1 MKTLT
6 QKTTQK
12 TALATAL
19 FSLSSL
25 SSVAVAH
32 VGHGLTH
39 HAGASSV
46 DLMAAITAGLMHPI
60 SGLDHVVLAVGMG
73 MVFARHKKLGLGLLV
88 TSLLLGFALVQ
99 LAHVAIG
106 SSIIEGAILLSV
118 VLTAVAVLAQRTK
131 IAQANQESFSLMMAI
146 SLFGLTLF
154 HGMAHAVEMPVSS
167 VSQGFGLGMITAMS
181 ALFAVG
187 AGVMN
192 WVKAQAHAH
201 PKLSWLPSIMAA
213 LGMAL
218 VLAN

>member
-1 MKTLT
+1 MDDKD
-6 QKTTQK
+6 
-12 TALATAL
+12 
-19 FSLSSL
+19 
-25 SSVAVAH
+25 VAY
-32 VGHGLTH
+32 VGG
-39 HAGASSV
+39 V
-46 DLMAAITAGLMHPI
+46 
-60 SGLDHVVLAVGMG
+60 
-73 MVFARHKKLGLGLLV
+73 
-88 TSLLLGFALVQ
+88 FALVQ
-99 LAHVAIG
+99 LSHVAIG

-118 VLTAVAVLAQRTK
+118 VMTAVAVLVQRTK
-131 IAQANQESFSLMMAI
+131 IAQANQKSFSPMMAI

-187 AGVMN
+187 AAVMN
-192 WVKAQAHAH
+192 WVKSQAQAH

>member
-1 MKTLT
+1 
-6 QKTTQK
+6 
-12 TALATAL
+12 
-19 FSLSSL
+19 
-25 SSVAVAH
+25 
-32 VGHGLTH
+32 
-39 HAGASSV
+39 
-46 DLMAAITAGLMHPI
+46 
-60 SGLDHVVLAVGMG
+60 MG

-99 LAHVAIG
+99 LSHVAIG

-131 IAQANQESFSLMMAI
+131 IAQANQKSFSLIMAI

>member
-1 MKTLT
+1 
-6 QKTTQK
+6 
-12 TALATAL
+12 
-19 FSLSSL
+19 
-25 SSVAVAH
+25 
-32 VGHGLTH
+32 
-39 HAGASSV
+39 
-46 DLMAAITAGLMHPI
+46 MHPI

-99 LAHVAIG
+99 LSHVAIG

-118 VLTAVAVLAQRTK
+118 VLTAAAVLAQRTK
-131 IAQANQESFSLMMAI
+131 IAQANQKSFSLMMAI

-192 WVKAQAHAH
+192 WVKAQAHAY

>member
-12 TALATAL
+12 TVLATAL
-19 FSLSSL
+19 VSL
-25 SSVAVAH
+25 SSVAMAH

-46 DLMAAITAGLMHPI
+46 DLMAAVTAGLMHPI

-99 LAHVAIG
+99 LSHVAIG

-131 IAQANQESFSLMMAI
+131 LAQANQKSFSLMVAI

-192 WVKAQAHAH
+192 CVKAQAHAH

>member
-32 VGHGLTH
+32 VGHGLTQ

-46 DLMAAITAGLMHPI
+46 DLMAAVTAGLMHPI

-99 LAHVAIG
+99 LFHVAIG

-131 IAQANQESFSLMMAI
+131 IAQANQKSFSLMMAI

-181 ALFAVG
+181 ALFTVG
-187 AGVMN
+187 AAVMN
-192 WVKAQAHAH
+192 WVKAQSHAH

>member
-39 HAGASSV
+39 HAGASSI
-46 DLMAAITAGLMHPI
+46 DLMAAVTAGLMHPI
-60 SGLDHVVLAVGMG
+60 SGLDHVMLAVGMG

-99 LAHVAIG
+99 LFHVAIG

-118 VLTAVAVLAQRTK
+118 VLTAVAVLVQRTK
-131 IAQANQESFSLMMAI
+131 LAQANQKSFSLMMAI

-167 VSQGFGLGMITAMS
+167 VSQGFDLGMIAAMS

-192 WVKAQAHAH
+192 WVKSQSHAH

>member
-39 HAGASSV
+39 HAGASSI
-46 DLMAAITAGLMHPI
+46 DLMAAVTAGLMHPI
-60 SGLDHVVLAVGMG
+60 SGLDHVMLAVGMG

-99 LAHVAIG
+99 LSHVAIG

-118 VLTAVAVLAQRTK
+118 VLTAVAVLVQRTK
-131 IAQANQESFSLMMAI
+131 LAQANQKSFSLMMAI

-167 VSQGFGLGMITAMS
+167 VSQGFDLGMIAAMS

-201 PKLSWLPSIMAA
+201 SKLSWLPSIMAA

>member
-1 MKTLT
+1 
-6 QKTTQK
+6 
-12 TALATAL
+12 
-19 FSLSSL
+19 
-25 SSVAVAH
+25 
-32 VGHGLTH
+32 
-39 HAGASSV
+39 
-46 DLMAAITAGLMHPI
+46 MAAITAGLMHPI

-73 MVFARHKKLGLGLLV
+73 MVFARQQKLGLGLLV
-88 TSLLLGFALVQ
+88 TSLLLGFAVVQ
-99 LAHVAIG
+99 LSHVAIG

-131 IAQANQESFSLMMAI
+131 IAQANQKSFSLMMAI

-192 WVKAQAHAH
+192 WVKSQAQAH
-201 PKLSWLPSIMAA
+201 PKLSWLPSIIAT

>member
-1 MKTLT
+1 
-6 QKTTQK
+6 
-12 TALATAL
+12 
-19 FSLSSL
+19 
-25 SSVAVAH
+25 
-32 VGHGLTH
+32 
-39 HAGASSV
+39 
-46 DLMAAITAGLMHPI
+46 MAAVTAGLMHPI

-99 LAHVAIG
+99 LSHVAIG

-131 IAQANQESFSLMMAI
+131 IAQANQKSFSLMMAI

-187 AGVMN
+187 AAVMN
-192 WVKAQAHAH
+192 WVKEQSHAH
-201 PKLSWLPSIMAA
+201 PKLSWLPSIIAT